1 MIFQKIFS
9 KKSPIKIKM
18 FVGNIIE
25 YNTVF
30 NLEIKTSNWIDL

>member
-1 MIFQKIFS
+1 
-9 KKSPIKIKM
+9 M

-30 NLEIKTSNWIDL
+30 NFEIKTSKWIDLSLNKFSIYE

>member
-1 MIFQKIFS
+1 
-9 KKSPIKIKM
+9 M

-30 NLEIKTSNWIDL
+30 NLEIKTSNWIDLSLNKFSIYG